1 VHISTHLIIGSHNID
16 KTGTAAEA
24 VWLLSQLKAF
34 LHPSAVASSLQHT
47 ALTGTLHADDEVY
60 PTEVNGH
67 VGERSKIAY
76 NKVLHFT
83 RRFVYVLGCWPA
95 ANLRGGLRPEIWEN
109 LFRKSEKIVI
119 A

>member
-1 VHISTHLIIGSHNID
+1 MRMLLMRTVAFA
-16 KTGTAAEA
+16 GTAAEA

-83 RRFVYVLGCWPA
+83 RRFVYVLGWWPA
-95 ANLRGGLRPEIWEN
+95 ANLRVAYGQKSGKIFLEN
-109 LFRKSEKIVI
+109 LRK
-119 A
+119 